1 MMRNENNMKNR
12 RMKMIWLITRNEIMN
27 DKMKNERRIIE
38 LIVISTNK

>member
-27 DKMKNERRIIE
+27 DKMKKERRIIE

>member
-1 MMRNENNMKNR
+1 
-12 RMKMIWLITRNEIMN
+12 MKMIWLITRNEIMN

>member
-27 DKMKNERRIIE
+27 DKMKSERRIIE